1 MSSMAGLPR
10 APVPRFSPADE
21 VQARSALRRN
31 QLLATGLLIVTM
43 VIAAATHLVPNPG
56 WLVQLVRAGAEAG
69 IVGGLADWF
78 AITVLFR
85 HPLGIPI
92 PHTAI
97 LPRSKDRIGRSLGAF
112 VERYFLIPEV
122 ILPKVRQL
130 DLTNKVAAWLEL
142 PQTAPVVADWII
154 TIAKRLL
161 ATSDGA
167 QITQLIQHTLAQR
180 LRAVDLAPILGR
192 IVKVLMTSDESD
204 VILEKIV
211 DAAESWIA
219 ANKAKINEMV
229 EQRTGWWIPRMIDR
243 RIATAIIEAVLDIL
257 HKLRQPDSE
266 LRIQLR
272 DAISKMA
279 NEFITS
285 DEQRNKLRRM
295 KDLILDD
302 AEVRAWVASSWEGL
316 SQGII
321 NGLSDPDSTTRSTL
335 QSAVLGVAR
344 SLREDTFIRARIDAT
359 IEYLAT
365 ELVQWRGEIGS
376 MISDVVRNW
385 DARTVSDRLEM
396 VLGSDLQ
403 YIRING
409 TIVGGLVGC
418 AIYLL
423 SMVVQFGLS
432 S

>member
-1 MSSMAGLPR
+1 
-10 APVPRFSPADE
+10 
-21 VQARSALRRN
+21 
-31 QLLATGLLIVTM
+31 
-43 VIAAATHLVPNPG
+43 
-56 WLVQLVRAGAEAG
+56 
-69 IVGGLADWF
+69 
-78 AITVLFR
+78 
-85 HPLGIPI
+85 
-92 PHTAI
+92 
-97 LPRSKDRIGRSLGAF
+97 
-112 VERYFLIPEV
+112 
-122 ILPKVRQL
+122 
-130 DLTNKVAAWLEL
+130 
-142 PQTAPVVADWII
+142 
-154 TIAKRLL
+154 
-161 ATSDGA
+161 
-167 QITQLIQHTLAQR
+167 
-180 LRAVDLAPILGR
+180 
-192 IVKVLMTSDESD
+192 MTSDESD

-219 ANKAKINEMV
+219 ANRAKINEMV
-229 EQRTGWWIPRMIDR
+229 EQRTSWWIPRMIDR
-243 RIATAIIEAVLDIL
+243 RIAAAIVEAALDIL

-279 NEFITS
+279 DEFITS
-285 DEQRNKLRRM
+285 DKQRNKLRRM

-335 QSAVLGVAR
+335 QSAVLAVAR